1 MTEKMVCLVCGEPDF
16 TDLFVAR
23 DTLVSG
29 ESFVIRK
36 CTACGFMFTADP
48 PAENEIGRYYTSDD
62 YISHSDKKRNLT
74 EYFYH
79 LARSFMLGRKRRLV
93 TLATQRKTGTLLDI
107 GSGTGYFA
115 SFMQNKGWT
124 VSGTELNDQA
134 RNTSVSRFGIKVFPP
149 SEIILFK
156 DRSADCITFWHVLE
170 HLYDP
175 EMWLREV
182 KRTLKDDGRCIIAV
196 PNPASADAIWFGD
209 GWAALDVPRHLWH
222 FTPPALIRFIEA
234 NGFKCHEIMALP
246 LDVFYI
252 SILSYRNRLH
262 RFPLLRGLLT
272 GTYLAAGNLM
282 RKTRASSLVF
292 VISKKLS

>member
-16 TDLFVAR
+16 TDLFVAQ
-23 DTLVSG
+23 DMLVTG

-36 CTACGFMFTADP
+36 CVSCGFAFTADA
-48 PAENEIGRYYTSDD
+48 PAENEIGRYYVSED

-79 LARSFMLGRKRRLV
+79 LARSFMLGRKRSLV
-93 TLATQRKTGTLLDI
+93 SLVTQRKTGTLLDI

-124 VSGTELNDQA
+124 VSGIELNDQA
-134 RNTSVSRFGIKVFPP
+134 RETSVSLFGIKVFPP
-149 SEIILFK
+149 SEVTRIE
-156 DRSADCITFWHVLE
+156 DRTADCITFWHVLE

-182 KRTLKDDGRCIIAV
+182 NRILKDEGRCIIAV
-196 PNPASADAIWFGD
+196 PNLNSADALWFGD
-209 GWAALDVPRHLWH
+209 LWAALDVPRHLWH

-234 NGFKCHEIMALP
+234 NGFKCHEVRALP

-252 SILSYRNRLH
+252 SILSYRNRRH
-262 RFPLLRGLLT
+262 RLPLLRGLLT
-272 GTYLAAGNLM
+272 GAYLAAGNLM
-282 RKTRASSLVF
+282 KRNRSSSLIY
-292 VISKKLS
+292 VISKQIS